1 MDEHG
6 SGDRRRRDAIEINDD
21 VVQGLVVA
29 RMAIETGDL
38 AMAIEA
44 IDRTL
49 AAARQLVGEL
59 LESGPPIEPGG
70 FVRRTEVPE

>member
-29 RMAIETGDL
+29 RMAIAVGDL
-38 AMAIEA
+38 ATATEA

-59 LESGPPIEPGG
+59 LETGPPIEPGG
-70 FVRRTEVPE
+70 LVRRSEIPQ